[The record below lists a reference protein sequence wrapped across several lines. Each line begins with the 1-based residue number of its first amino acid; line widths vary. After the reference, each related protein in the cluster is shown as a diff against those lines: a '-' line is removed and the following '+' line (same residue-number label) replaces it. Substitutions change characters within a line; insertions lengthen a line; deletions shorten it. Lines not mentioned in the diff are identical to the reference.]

1 MISLPFEAHVTDHYP
16 LVCEQTPR
24 VFKTLELIIGSL
36 RLSIANG
43 DLRATLTDDD
53 ILRMLQRCEDVL
65 TGFKFGSQSVIKVAI
80 TPWLNSLDDQE
91 RDWAKHLCANHVIG
105 IL

>member
-1 MISLPFEAHVTDHYP
+1 MIVLPFEAHITDHYP

-43 DLRATLTDDD
+43 DLRAPLTDDD

-65 TGFKFGSQSVIKVAI
+65 KEPTFGNKNVIVLAI
-80 TPWLNSLDDQE
+80 TPWLDSRRRPARLGEDG
-91 RDWAKHLCANHVIG
+91 L
-105 IL
+105 